1 MRGERARVAERVRA
15 LVAASGSAEAEPAAP
30 AASLSSRLS
39 SRLSARWPAR
49 WPVRID
55 PGRRG
60 ALAVAAVAVAVAV
73 VTGAWVLHARP
84 QSVPVSVSAPSA
96 PSVPAVRSPGS
107 AGTAASASGAGPPVR
122 PAAAVGGDSSA
133 SGSSGLLVVDVAGK
147 VRRPGLYR
155 LPPGARVAD
164 AVAAAGGVQ
173 RGVDTTSVNLAARVV
188 DGQQIVIGIAGVPGT
203 GPAADAPA
211 SGGSAGGP
219 VSLNT
224 ATLAQL
230 QTLPGVGPVL
240 AQHILDWRSQHGSFG
255 SVDQLNDVTGI
266 GEVKFAALKPLVTV

>member
-1 MRGERARVAERVRA
+1 
-15 LVAASGSAEAEPAAP
+15 
-30 AASLSSRLS
+30 
-39 SRLSARWPAR
+39 
-49 WPVRID
+49 
-55 PGRRG
+55 
-60 ALAVAAVAVAVAV
+60 
-73 VTGAWVLHARP
+73 
-84 QSVPVSVSAPSA
+84 
-96 PSVPAVRSPGS
+96 
-107 AGTAASASGAGPPVR
+107 
-122 PAAAVGGDSSA
+122 
-133 SGSSGLLVVDVAGK
+133 LLVVDVAGK

-240 AQHILDWRSQHGSFG
+240 AQHILDWRDAHGRFT
-255 SVDQLNDVTGI
+255 SVDQLDDVPGI
-266 GEVKFAALKPLVTV
+266 GAVKFASLKPLVTL